1 VHLPKEIIIEDFMW
15 QSKPDGSAVLMM
27 GGWEFWLPKEIVLTV
42 KNCGQLNLDN

>member
-1 VHLPKEIIIEDFMW
+1 MW